1 MWGSEG
7 CVEAGGVKGVTVA
20 EEEKCGDEEEE
31 AQGWRGREGTE
42 KEGLSERE
50 VSDGG
55 WGS

>member
-1 MWGSEG
+1 M
-7 CVEAGGVKGVTVA
+7 KGVTVA

-55 WGS
+55 